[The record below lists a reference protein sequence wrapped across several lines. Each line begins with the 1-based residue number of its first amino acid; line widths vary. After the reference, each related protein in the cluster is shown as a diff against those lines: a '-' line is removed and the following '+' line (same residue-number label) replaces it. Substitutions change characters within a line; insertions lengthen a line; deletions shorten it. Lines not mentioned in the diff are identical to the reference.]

1 MLIVYTKG
9 FNAIENQCLN
19 DNSGNI
25 FITFAGIKY
34 SELFRLLKKDGWF
47 EVRQKG
53 SHVIMQHPA
62 KSGQLTVPYHSGKE
76 VKKGLL
82 LAILKQAMIKMDK

>member
-1 MLIVYTKG
+1 M
-9 FNAIENQCLN
+9 
-19 DNSGNI
+19 
-25 FITFAGIKY
+25 KY

-53 SHVIMQHPA
+53 SNVIMRHPE
-62 KSGQLTVPYHSGKE
+62 KSKILTIPFHARKE

-82 LAILKQAMIKMDK
+82 KAVLKQAGINTNKR